1 MKMSVEA
8 GNTLMVEGEARVNV
22 LSGSIEVFGHK
33 VEKSSFSVGKFKA
46 LPLYVLENAEIEIEE
61 GKVWLV
67 EGKTIPDEWVKAV
80 EEIKKLEKSARV
92 AVIGGI
98 DVGKSG
104 FITFLTN
111 SLLEEHEKV
120 FIIDADVGQSDIGP
134 PTTIG
139 LGIAERKI
147 VTLSEI
153 PLYDAVFVGSTSP
166 HGLFHRCVSA
176 VSILNDLAGDLGAEV
191 IILNTTGWI
200 VYPGG
205 RELKISKIQAFKP
218 NAVIGIGERGE
229 LEHLLRF
236 FGQRYK
242 VLRLPPAIYARKRS
256 RDDRKIIRKFIYT
269 KWFENSKEIEVSF
282 TNIVSAYSF
291 IFSGSKFSIDEL
303 KVYSKIL
310 GTKVLYGENC
320 PEVYVFIVE
329 DDSKTRIERVANKK
343 ALILTPSFFKH
354 LLVGIGSREKM
365 FEGLGIITSVNFEE
379 WSMKILTN
387 VPREKAENIQFGYIK
402 VNPKTFEEE
411 KWVERWS
418 F

>member
-1 MKMSVEA
+1 MKMNIGA
-8 GNTLMVEGEARVNV
+8 GNTLMVEGEARVNI
-22 LSGSIEVFGHK
+22 LGGSVEVFGYK
-33 VEKSSFSVGKFKA
+33 IEKGSFSVSKFKA
-46 LPLYVLENAEIEIEE
+46 LPLYVLENAEIEVEE
-61 GKVWLV
+61 GRVWLV
-67 EGKTIPDEWVKAV
+67 EGKTIPNEWVKSV
-80 EEIKKLEKSARV
+80 EEIKKLEKPVRI

-111 SLLEEHEKV
+111 SLLKEHEKI

-139 LGIAERKI
+139 LGVTERKI
-147 VTLSEI
+147 ATLADV

-176 VSILNDLAGDLGAEV
+176 VSILSDLAEDLGAEI

-200 VYPGG
+200 TDPGG
-205 RELKISKIQAFKP
+205 RELKISKIQTFKP
-218 NAVIGIGERGE
+218 SAVVGIGEKGE

-236 FGQRYK
+236 FSQRYK
-242 VLRLPPAIYARKRS
+242 VLRLPPAAYARKRS
-256 RDDRKIIRKFIYT
+256 RNDRKVIRKFTYA

-282 TNIVSAYSF
+282 TNIASACSF

-303 KVYSKIL
+303 KIYSKIL
-310 GTKVLYGENC
+310 GTRVLYGENC
-320 PEVYVFIVE
+320 PEVYVFVVE
-329 DDSKTRIERVANKK
+329 DDFKVRMDRVANKK
-343 ALILTPSFFKH
+343 SLFLTPGFFKH
-354 LLVGIGSREKM
+354 LLVGIGSRKKM
-365 FEGLGIITSVNFEE
+365 FEGLGIVTDINFEE
-379 WSMKILTN
+379 WSMKILTS
-387 VPREKAENIQFGYIK
+387 VPREKAEDIQFGYIK

-411 KWVERWS
+411 RWVDRWS